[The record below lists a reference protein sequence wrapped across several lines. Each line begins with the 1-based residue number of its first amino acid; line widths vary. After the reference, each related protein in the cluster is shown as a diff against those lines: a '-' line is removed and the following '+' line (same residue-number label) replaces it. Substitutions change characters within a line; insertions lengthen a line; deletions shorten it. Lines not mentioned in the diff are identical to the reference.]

1 MIFGREV
8 SVLFR
13 IAYSSIATVGIRTF
27 VDVFTVLDLYILV
40 VLKLWRDGIAVEYL
54 LLAKSLYL
62 YVYGVEKTVNMLCF
76 V

>member
-1 MIFGREV
+1 M
-8 SVLFR
+8 FR
-13 IAYSSIATVGIRTF
+13 IAHSSIAMVGIRTL
-27 VDVFTVLDLYILV
+27 VDVFTVLDLYMLV

-54 LLAKSLYL
+54 LLAKSLLYL

>member
-1 MIFGREV
+1 M
-8 SVLFR
+8 FR
-13 IAYSSIATVGIRTF
+13 IAHSSIAMVGIRTF
-27 VDVFTVLDLYILV
+27 VDVFADLYMLV

-54 LLAKSLYL
+54 LLAKSLLYL